1 MYVFLFKKSKLFY
14 FHPPAC
20 LISQDKT
27 DVNQTINSLRPNAF
41 LLKSAI
47 SSHNSCVLT
56 NASGQIFCLA
66 VPLLFCYFVVVG
78 IIIIIYLCWCMCFVS
93 LLFLSYGNPF
103 YSLRHLI
110 TSWNYQIYV
119 WDCPVL
125 LFFYPPPFSGKR
137 WGLGFGL
144 EGFWLTDRKLHGIH
158 QIKMAKLN
166 LQNLKS
172 IIYCSSYWSN
182 LWSKYHTFLFPL
194 IISH

>member
-1 MYVFLFKKSKLFY
+1 MHLAKY
-14 FHPPAC
+14 
-20 LISQDKT
+20 
-27 DVNQTINSLRPNAF
+27 
-41 LLKSAI
+41 SA
-47 SSHNSCVLT
+47 
-56 NASGQIFCLA
+56 
-66 VPLLFCYFVVVG
+66 LLFHCYFVILLLLV
-78 IIIIIYLCWCMCFVS
+78 LL
-93 LLFLSYGNPF
+93 LLFVLVHVLCLTLIFKLQKSILFIKTFNNILKLPDLCLRLSR
-103 YSLRHLI
+103 S
-110 TSWNYQIYV
+110 S
-119 WDCPVL
+119 
-125 LFFYPPPFSGKR
+125 FFLPPPFSGKR

>member
-14 FHPPAC
+14 VHPPAC
-20 LISQDKT
+20 LIFQDKT

-56 NASGQIFCLA
+56 NAPGQIFCLA
-66 VPLLFCYFVVVG
+66 VPLLFCYFVVG
-78 IIIIIYLCWCMCFVS
+78 IIIIIIYLCWCMCFVS

-110 TSWNYQIYV
+110 TS
-119 WDCPVL
+119 
-125 LFFYPPPFSGKR
+125 FFFFLYPSPPFSGKR

-144 EGFWLTDRKLHGIH
+144 EGF
-158 QIKMAKLN
+158 
-166 LQNLKS
+166 
-172 IIYCSSYWSN
+172 
-182 LWSKYHTFLFPL
+182 
-194 IISH
+194 